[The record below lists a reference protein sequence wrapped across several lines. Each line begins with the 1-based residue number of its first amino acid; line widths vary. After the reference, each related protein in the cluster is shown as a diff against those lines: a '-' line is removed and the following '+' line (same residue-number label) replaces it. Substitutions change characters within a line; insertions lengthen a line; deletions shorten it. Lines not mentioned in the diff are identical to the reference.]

1 MRKQKNGRPIDS
13 VLLGNILTF
22 LICVPFLFQDVT
34 FEMGPW
40 IRVTYLGVIQ
50 LGLAYILYSTAI
62 KHVSALD
69 SIIYPVIEP
78 VFNPI
83 LAFLFLGELMSG
95 NAQFGGALVL
105 AGVLG
110 RGLIQAAQN
119 KKIRKNQ

>member
-1 MRKQKNGRPIDS
+1 
-13 VLLGNILTF
+13 LLGNILTF